1 MLLYGLARG
10 VSDANTMPILCQI
23 VSDKYRAT
31 GYGFL
36 NLFSTFAGGAMIYLG
51 GALRDTRV
59 SLATVFQASAI
70 GLVLAGLTLLAVRPN
85 RPKEES

>member
-1 MLLYGLARG
+1 
-10 VSDANTMPILCQI
+10 
-23 VSDKYRAT
+23 
-31 GYGFL
+31 
-36 NLFSTFAGGAMIYLG
+36 MIYLG